1 MTTSHVLVLDF
12 DGTVCLGDGPVL
24 TYARLLDEALTA
36 TDEQHPLR
44 LVEAVLA
51 RFVGSPVDDEPAGVD
66 EAIAH
71 ADGSPDGYVV
81 AERVS
86 RALGVDDAAR
96 SAAYAGARAAL
107 ADGRLETTA
116 PEGLAEL
123 LDSLPDTVH
132 VVLVT
137 NSPEHGVVQPLERL
151 GLAARVDEIV
161 TDARKPTGL
170 PAVRDRLRA
179 AAGLEGRPD
188 RPLSVGDIWPT
199 DLEPAAAPGP
209 PPALVERFPAP
220 DARPPHR
227 ATTLPELYP
236 AIRAWATRAS

>member
-1 MTTSHVLVLDF
+1 MTTTHVLVLDF

-24 TYARLLDEALTA
+24 TYARLLDQALAT
-36 TDEQHPLR
+36 TDEQHPPR

-51 RFVGSPVDDEPAGVD
+51 RFVGKPLRDEPAGVD

-123 LDSLPDTVH
+123 LDSLPDGVH

-151 GLAARVDEIV
+151 GLAHRVDEIV
-161 TDARKPTGL
+161 TDARKPDGL
-170 PAVRDRLRA
+170 PAVLDRLRA
-179 AAGLEGRPD
+179 DAGLDDRPD
-188 RPLSVGDIWPT
+188 RLLSVGDIWPN
-199 DLEPAAAPGP
+199 DLEPAADQGSPT
-209 PPALVERFPAP
+209 ALVERFPAP
-220 DARPPHR
+220 DARPTHR

>member
-1 MTTSHVLVLDF
+1 MTTTHVLVLDF

-24 TYARLLDEALTA
+24 TYARLLDEALA
-36 TDEQHPLR
+36 AADERHPPG

-51 RFVGSPVDDEPAGVD
+51 RFVGSPLDDEPAGVD

-123 LDSLPDTVH
+123 LDSLSDAVH

-151 GLAARVDEIV
+151 GLADRVDEIV
-161 TDARKPTGL
+161 TDARKPSGL
-170 PAVRDRLRA
+170 PAVLDRLRA
-179 AAGLEGRPD
+179 DAGLEDRPD
-188 RPLSVGDIWPT
+188 RLLSVGDIWAN
-199 DLEPAAAPGP
+199 DLEPAAAQGSPT
-209 PPALVERFPAP
+209 ALVERFPAP
-220 DARPPHR
+220 DARPTHR

-236 AIRAWATRAS
+236 AIRAWATRTS

>member
-1 MTTSHVLVLDF
+1 MTTTHVLVLDF

-24 TYARLLDEALTA
+24 TYARLLDEALA
-36 TDEQHPLR
+36 AADQRHPPR

-51 RFVGSPVDDEPAGVD
+51 RFVGSPLDDEPAGVD

-86 RALGVDDAAR
+86 RALGVDDTAR

-123 LDSLPDTVH
+123 LDSLSDDVH

-151 GLAARVDEIV
+151 GLADRVDEIV
-161 TDARKPTGL
+161 TDARKPSGL
-170 PAVRDRLRA
+170 PAVLDRLRA
-179 AAGLEGRPD
+179 DAGLEDRPD
-188 RPLSVGDIWPT
+188 RLLSVGDIWAN
-199 DLEPAAAPGP
+199 DLEPAAAQGSPT
-209 PPALVERFPAP
+209 ALVERFPAP
-220 DARPPHR
+220 DARPTHR

-236 AIRAWATRAS
+236 AIRAWATRTS

>member
-1 MTTSHVLVLDF
+1 MTTTHVLVLDF

-24 TYARLLDEALTA
+24 TYARLLDEALA
-36 TDEQHPLR
+36 ETDPRHPPR

-51 RFVGSPVDDEPAGVD
+51 RFVGSPLDDEPTGVD
-66 EAIAH
+66 EAVAL

-86 RALGVDDAAR
+86 RALGIDDDTR

-123 LDSLPDTVH
+123 LGSLPDGVH

-151 GLAARVDEIV
+151 GLADRVDAIV
-161 TDARKPTGL
+161 TDARKPSGL
-170 PAVRDRLRA
+170 PAVLDRLRA
-179 AAGLEGRPD
+179 DAGLDDRPD
-188 RPLSVGDIWPT
+188 RLLSVGDIWAN
-199 DLEPAAAPGP
+199 DLEPAAAQGSPT
-209 PPALVERFPAP
+209 ALVERFPAP
-220 DARPPHR
+220 DARPTHR
-227 ATTLPELYP
+227 APTLPELYP

>member
-1 MTTSHVLVLDF
+1 MTTTHVLVLDF

-24 TYARLLDEALTA
+24 TYARLLDEALA
-36 TDEQHPLR
+36 AADERHPPR

-51 RFVGSPVDDEPAGVD
+51 RFVGSPLDDEPAGVD

-86 RALGVDDAAR
+86 RALGVDDTAR
-96 SAAYAGARAAL
+96 SGAYSGARAAL

-116 PEGLAEL
+116 PEGLAKL
-123 LDSLPDTVH
+123 LDSLSDAVH

-151 GLAARVDEIV
+151 GLADRVDEIV
-161 TDARKPTGL
+161 TDARKPSGL
-170 PAVRDRLRA
+170 PAVLDRLRA
-179 AAGLEGRPD
+179 DAGLEDRPD
-188 RPLSVGDIWPT
+188 RLLSVGDIWAN
-199 DLEPAAAPGP
+199 DLEPAAAQGSPT
-209 PPALVERFPAP
+209 ALVERFPAP
-220 DARPPHR
+220 DARPTHR

-236 AIRAWATRAS
+236 AIRAWATRTS

>member
-1 MTTSHVLVLDF
+1 MTTTHVLVLDF

-24 TYARLLDEALTA
+24 TYARLLDEALAA
-36 TDEQHPLR
+36 TDERHPPR

-51 RFVGSPVDDEPAGVD
+51 RFVGSPLDDEPAGVD

-86 RALGVDDAAR
+86 RALGVDDTAR

-123 LDSLPDTVH
+123 LDSLSDAVH
-132 VVLVT
+132 VALVT

-151 GLAARVDEIV
+151 GLADRVDEIV
-161 TDARKPTGL
+161 TDARKPSGL
-170 PAVRDRLRA
+170 PAVLDRLRA
-179 AAGLEGRPD
+179 DAGLEDRPD
-188 RPLSVGDIWPT
+188 RLLSVGDIWAN
-199 DLEPAAAPGP
+199 DLEPAAAQGSPT
-209 PPALVERFPAP
+209 ALVERFPAP
-220 DARPPHR
+220 DARPTHR

-236 AIRAWATRAS
+236 AIRAWATRTS

>member
-1 MTTSHVLVLDF
+1 MTTTHVLVLDF

-24 TYARLLDEALTA
+24 TYARLLDEALA
-36 TDEQHPLR
+36 AADERHPPR

-51 RFVGSPVDDEPAGVD
+51 RFVGSPLDDEPAGVD

-86 RALGVDDAAR
+86 RALGVDDTAR
-96 SAAYAGARAAL
+96 SGAYSGARAAL

-123 LDSLPDTVH
+123 LDSLSDAVH

-151 GLAARVDEIV
+151 GLADRVDEIV
-161 TDARKPTGL
+161 TDARKPSGL
-170 PAVRDRLRA
+170 PAVLDRLRA
-179 AAGLEGRPD
+179 DAGLEDRPD
-188 RPLSVGDIWPT
+188 RLLSVGDIWAN
-199 DLEPAAAPGP
+199 DLEPAAAQGSPT
-209 PPALVERFPAP
+209 ALVERFPAP
-220 DARPPHR
+220 DARPTHR

-236 AIRAWATRAS
+236 AIRAWATRTS